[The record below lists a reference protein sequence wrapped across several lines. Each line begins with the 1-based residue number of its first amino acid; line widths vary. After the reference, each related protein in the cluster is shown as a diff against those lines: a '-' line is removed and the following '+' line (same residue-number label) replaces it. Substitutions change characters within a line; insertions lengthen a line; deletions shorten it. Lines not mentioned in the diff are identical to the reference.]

1 MKNAW
6 LIFVVLPFVTGG
18 VKHWV
23 ANMYY
28 ISAGL
33 LAKLNSDFIN
43 IASSLYGITY
53 LSSLSIKGFLLNNLV
68 PVTFGNIVGGSLS
81 IGLSMY
87 YINTHF
93 NLTKKRQKNM
103 MYVLITLKILSIEFS
118 VVLFITVFFYLI
130 DRKNTITNN
139 VIYHI
144 SVYYVRP
151 AVVTH
156 QNPRSWFHL

>member
-1 MKNAW
+1 
-6 LIFVVLPFVTGG
+6 
-18 VKHWV
+18 
-23 ANMYY
+23 MYY

-156 QNPRSWFHL
+156 QNPRS